1 MQLVCSQ
8 ADLNQHLA
16 FVSRAVSSRPNVPI
30 LSNILL
36 EADPAAGTLSL
47 TALDMNLGIRTQF
60 DAQVVE
66 GGRTTLP
73 ARLLKDI
80 VTRLPNADV
89 TLSQP
94 DADSPATI
102 ACLAG
107 EYQIRGAH
115 ASDFP
120 ELPEVEG
127 KTVELSV
134 DDVLRGIG
142 STLFAASGDET
153 KQVLT
158 GVHVKSISAGLE
170 FAATDGHRLATIQ
183 VLGDDDGSAEPV
195 VNETSNL
202 GNGSS
207 GNGAGSDSATM
218 EFTIPARTLK
228 ELESV
233 LSSQAVPQLNV
244 QFDRSQVIV
253 TMPDIT
259 ITSRLLDGQYPNYG
273 QLIPTQFERHMT
285 VERRELVSALERMAV
300 FAEQKNNILKFK
312 LSTDEQT
319 LEIEAEA
326 PDVGGGQESIAVQF
340 SGDDLE
346 IAFNVK
352 YLLDALKVFDTSEVK
367 LKMNGQTQPAVMEPL
382 GAEQLKYLVMPVQIR
397 N

>member
-8 ADLNQHLA
+8 AELDRHIA
-16 FVSRAVSSRPNVPI
+16 FVSRAVSTRPNVPI

-36 EADPAAGTLSL
+36 EADPAAGTLAL
-47 TALDMNLGIRTQF
+47 TAFDMNLGIRSQF
-60 DAQVVE
+60 EVQVIE

-80 VTRLPNADV
+80 VSKLPNAEL

-94 DADSPATI
+94 DPDTPATI
-102 ACLAG
+102 ACLTG

-120 ELPEVEG
+120 ELPEISG
-127 KTVELSV
+127 KIVELEV
-134 DDVLRGIG
+134 EDLLRGIG

-158 GVHVKSISAGLE
+158 GVHVKSIPSGLE
-170 FAATDGHRLATIQ
+170 FAATDGHRLSTIQ
-183 VLGDDDGSAEPV
+183 VLGDDTDGEDSDGVDSLPSAAP
-195 VNETSNL
+195 N
-202 GNGSS
+202 
-207 GNGAGSDSATM
+207 DSPSL

-233 LSSQAVPQLNV
+233 LSSQAVPQLNL
-244 QFDRSQVIV
+244 QFDRSQVMV
-253 TMPDIT
+253 TLPDIT

-273 QLIPTQFERHMT
+273 QLMPSQFERRLT
-285 VERRELVSALERMAV
+285 VERRELIAALERMAV

-312 LSTDEQT
+312 VSTDDQT

-326 PDVGGGQESIAVQF
+326 PDVGGGQESLPVQF
-340 SGDDLE
+340 SGENID

-352 YLLDALKVFDTSEVK
+352 YLLDALRVFNSAEIR
-367 LKMNGQTQPAVMEPL
+367 LQMNGQTQPAVMEPL
-382 GAEQLKYLVMPVQIR
+382 GVERVRYLVMPVQIR

>member
-8 ADLNQHLA
+8 VDLNQHLA

-89 TLSQP
+89 TLTQS

-115 ASDFP
+115 AGDFP

-183 VLGDDDGSAEPV
+183 VLGEDDEPGEPV
-195 VNETSNL
+195 VNSN
-202 GNGSS
+202 GTG
-207 GNGAGSDSATM
+207 GNGASIESSSM

-233 LSSQAVPQLNV
+233 LSSQAVPQLNL

-273 QLIPTQFERHMT
+273 QLMPTQFERHMT
-285 VERRELVSALERMAV
+285 VERRELVFALERMAV

-312 LSTDEQT
+312 LSADEQT

-326 PDVGGGQESIAVQF
+326 PDVGGGQESLAVQF

-352 YLLDALKVFDTSEVK
+352 YLLDALKVFDTSEIQ